1 MHACPGIIEQILKYK
16 TASFEHVD
24 SNKILVMSGITKS
37 FSGKK
42 ALDGVDF
49 DLERGEIHALLGE
62 NGAGKTTLMNILF
75 GLVSPDEGKITLKG
89 EQVHITSPSEA
100 IDHGIGMVHQHFSLI
115 PTLKVFENFLLIS
128 IKGKKIN
135 INPEEIRVIAKRL
148 NLNINL
154 NAKVSSLSAGE
165 RQRLEI
171 IRMLYFGSD
180 LIILDEP
187 TSVLTPLEAE
197 GLFKELKE
205 LSTTKSIIFISHKL
219 NEVKKISDRVSVLRK
234 GKMVG
239 TIRNDESASIETL
252 VKMMIEKM
260 PVVLRKE
267 NTEARLAKP
276 LLVLNSL
283 QIYGNKNEV
292 AVNFKPPM
300 NELVIGRNEIVG
312 LAGVAG
318 NGQRELF
325 NGLAGLGKIRD
336 GTVLFDGQ
344 NINRLDIAA
353 RIRLG
358 IGYVPED
365 RLTVGLAPDLSVKD
379 NLILKDVDKKEY
391 KNRFSLNDEKLRRR
405 AIELVKEF
413 DIKTSS
419 IDTPVR
425 YLSGGNLQKV
435 ILAREISLQPK
446 LLLAYEPTKGLDV
459 GATAFIRNRLI
470 EYSKNGSLLIFSED
484 LDELL
489 DVCDRIYIIYEGGLN
504 GEVQRANFDVYQIGK
519 MMGGL
524 LQNAN

>member
-1 MHACPGIIEQILKYK
+1 M
-16 TASFEHVD
+16 
-24 SNKILVMSGITKS
+24 SNSKILIMSDITKS

-42 ALDGVDF
+42 ALDQVNF
-49 DLERGEIHALLGE
+49 NLERGEIHALLGE
-62 NGAGKTTLMNILF
+62 NGAGKTTLMNVLF
-75 GLVSPDEGKITLKG
+75 GLVSADEGKIVLKG
-89 EQVHITSPSEA
+89 QEVRITSPSEA
-100 IDHGIGMVHQHFSLI
+100 IENGIGMVHQHFSLI
-115 PTLKVFENFLLIS
+115 PTLNVLENFILVNV
-128 IKGKKIN
+128 KGRKID
-135 INPEEIRVIAKRL
+135 IRAQEIREIANRL
-148 NLNINL
+148 SLNINL
-154 NAKVSSLSAGE
+154 GAKVSTLSAGE

-187 TSVLTPLEAE
+187 TSVLTPLETE

-205 LSTTKSIIFISHKL
+205 LAKTKSIVFISHKL
-219 NEVKKISDRVSVLRK
+219 NEVKQISSRVSVLRK

-239 TIRNDESASIETL
+239 TIHNDENATIEAL

-260 PVVLRKE
+260 PSVIQKE
-267 NTEARLAKP
+267 PVEGGSAGP
-276 LLVLNSL
+276 LLVVNSIK
-283 QIYGNKNEV
+283 IYGKKNER
-292 AVNFKPPM
+292 AIDFKPPIK
-300 NELVIGRNEIVG
+300 ELIIGRNEIVG

-325 NGLAGLGKIRD
+325 NGVAGLERVHD
-336 GTVLFDGQ
+336 GTITFDGRD
-344 NINRLDIAA
+344 ITRLSIAA
-353 RIRLG
+353 RIHLG

-379 NLILKDVDKKEY
+379 NLILKDIDKGEY
-391 KNRFSLNDEKLRRR
+391 KNGFSLNDAKLRGR
-405 AIELVKEF
+405 ATELVKEF
-413 DIKTSS
+413 DIRTQSV
-419 IDTPVR
+419 DTPVR

-470 EYSKNGSLLIFSED
+470 EYSRNGSVLIFSED

-489 DVCDRIYIIYEGGLN
+489 DICDRIYIIYEGRLN
-504 GEVQRANFDVYQIGK
+504 GEVRRKDFDVYLIGK

-524 LQNAN
+524 VQNAN